1 VALSNMSHPENCP
14 AFWTGNFFVEERVKR
29 DKPFTCEGP
38 KDPLHSYRI
47 REGGAEAVDLGS
59 GTTAP
64 LSEISEDAAKLD
76 ALRSRLE
83 AGQP

>member
-1 VALSNMSHPENCP
+1 MFNTRENIIALLAGAVTGLAAGLLLAPESVVRQSRGL
-14 AFWTGNFFVEERVKR
+14 A
-29 DKPFTCEGP
+29 
-38 KDPLHSYRI
+38 YRI
-47 REGGAEAVDLGS
+47 REGGAEDVDLGS

-64 LSEISEDAAKLD
+64 LSEISEDVAKLE